1 MKQDLALF
9 DFDGTLADSLPWFH
23 EATRRLAARFNFKV
37 VPTEELEAYRYR
49 DASNLMAELNLPL
62 WKVPRVVTAVRRLM
76 AEEIHK
82 ISLFAGINEFTQ
94 RAEGKGLRLGIVS
107 SNSEDNVRTAL
118 GRETSAR
125 FVCFECGASLL
136 GKASKLRRAARKTGT
151 TFDRTIY
158 IGDELRDLTAATKA
172 GMPFGAVTWGW
183 SPRPAFAPLKPAAI
197 FDTIA
202 EMERYLLGR

>member
-1 MKQDLALF
+1 MKHDLALF

-23 EATRRLAARFNFKV
+23 QATQRLAARFNFKA

-49 DASNLMAELNLPL
+49 DASNLMSELNLPL

-82 ISLFAGINEFTQ
+82 ISLFAGIKDFC
-94 RAEGKGLRLGIVS
+94 RHAESQGLRLGIVS
-107 SNSEDNVRTAL
+107 SNSEDNVQTAL
-118 GRETSAR
+118 GPETCAR
-125 FVCFECGASLL
+125 FACFECGASLL
-136 GKASKLRRAARKTGT
+136 GKASKLRRAARRAGT
-151 TFDRTIY
+151 PIDRTIY

-183 SPRPAFAPLKPAAI
+183 SPRPAFAPHQPTAI

-202 EMERYLLGR
+202 EMEDYLLRR